1 MAYTGSKSQ
10 AGRGT
15 SFFIGGVTGG
25 TSITFVSVGEVKS
38 SGISGAS
45 WGTEDVTN
53 FDSGPDAEFIATIR
67 DNGTI
72 DLAGNRVSSNSG
84 QIAVEAAFGSGL
96 KYDFKL
102 VLPINAQAGQAT
114 LGDTYTFSGLVQS
127 RDFAVDVAKAVSWSS
142 KIKISGA
149 VLLTVGS

>member
-1 MAYTGSKSQ
+1 MAGSKAQ

-15 SFFIGGVTGG
+15 LLSIGGLTGG
-25 TSITFVSVGEVKS
+25 TGIVFTPVGEVKS

-72 DLAGNRVSSNSG
+72 DLAGNRVSSDAG
-84 QIAVEAAFGSGL
+84 QLLVEAAFGTGL

-102 VLPINAQAGQAT
+102 VLPINAQAGLTT

-127 RDFAVDVAKAVSWSS
+127 RDFAVDVAKAITFSA
-142 KIKISGA
+142 KLKISGA